1 MNLLLSTQTQS
12 LITRD
17 NITLLLSVIGALGT
31 CITLISSFLHK
42 RKNLKIHITD
52 AEYNK
57 NQNQMLLT
65 LAFENRSQLPIAIT
79 SVRIFLNGHEL
90 SAAKYPICVSQY
102 THRHGSEVVD
112 RKFLYN
118 LNFPITIQQLGAFA
132 GKMLLE
138 FSPKELENP
147 STPLTLQVHSTRG
160 KVQQITLPCDQIKR
174 I

>member
-102 THRHGSEVVD
+102 IHRHGSEVVD

-138 FSPKELENP
+138 FSP

-160 KVQQITLPCDQIKR
+160 KVQQIALPCDQIKYS
-174 I
+174 

>member
-17 NITLLLSVIGALGT
+17 NITLLLSIVGALGT

-42 RKNLKIHITD
+42 RKNLKIHISD
-52 AEYNK
+52 AEYK
-57 NQNQMLLT
+57 ESQNQMLLT
-65 LAFENRSQLPIAIT
+65 LTFENRSQLPIAIT
-79 SVRIFLNGHEL
+79 SVHIFLNGHEL
-90 SAAKYPICVSQY
+90 SAAEYPICVGQY

-118 LNFPITIQQLGAFA
+118 LNFPITVQQLGAFA

-147 STPLTLQVHSTRG
+147 SIPLTLQVYSTRG
-160 KVQQITLPCDQIKR
+160 RVQQIVLPCDQIKH

>member
-112 RKFLYN
+112 RKFLYIST
-118 LNFPITIQQLGAFA
+118 FPSRFNSWEPSLVKCFLSFLQKSLKILP
-132 GKMLLE
+132 LL
-138 FSPKELENP
+138 
-147 STPLTLQVHSTRG
+147 
-160 KVQQITLPCDQIKR
+160 
-174 I
+174 

>member
-42 RKNLKIHITD
+42 RKNLKIHISN
-52 AEYNK
+52 AEYK
-57 NQNQMLLT
+57 ENQNQMLLT
-65 LAFENRSQLPIAIT
+65 LTFENRSQLPIAVT
-79 SVRIFLNGHEL
+79 SVNIFLNGHEL
-90 SAAKYPICVSQY
+90 SVAEYPICVSQY
-102 THRHGSEVVD
+102 THRRGQEVID

-118 LNFPITIQQLGAFA
+118 INFPVTIQQLGAFA
-132 GKMLLE
+132 GQMLLE

-147 STPLTLQVHSTRG
+147 STLLTLQVHSTRG
-160 KVQQITLPCDQIKR
+160 KVQRIILPCNQIKC

>member
-57 NQNQMLLT
+57 NQNQML
-65 LAFENRSQLPIAIT
+65 FENRSQLPIAIT

-160 KVQQITLPCDQIKR
+160 KVQQIALPCDQIKYS
-174 I
+174 